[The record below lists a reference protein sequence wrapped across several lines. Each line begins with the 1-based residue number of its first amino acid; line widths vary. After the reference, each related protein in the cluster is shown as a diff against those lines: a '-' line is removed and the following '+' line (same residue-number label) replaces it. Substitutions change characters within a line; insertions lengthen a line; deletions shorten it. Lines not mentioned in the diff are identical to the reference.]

1 MAPAPALL
9 INIGG
14 TRAAL
19 DFYSFF
25 TPISDITSECN
36 RCAGLTRRPSEHLEW
51 HISIGDNPLAEP
63 TGEPDGN

>member
-1 MAPAPALL
+1 MASPAL
-9 INIGG
+9 IVNIGG

-25 TPISDITSECN
+25 VAGPGTTITCL
-36 RCAGLTRRPSEHLEW
+36 RCLGLTKDPQGHFEW
-51 HISIGDNPLAEP
+51 HVSIGDNPLAEP